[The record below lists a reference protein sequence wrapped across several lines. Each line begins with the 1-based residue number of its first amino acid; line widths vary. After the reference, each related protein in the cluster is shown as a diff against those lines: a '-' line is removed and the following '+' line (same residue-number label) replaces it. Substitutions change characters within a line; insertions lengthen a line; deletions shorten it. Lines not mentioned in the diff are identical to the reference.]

1 MSQNLLDIQLY
12 NAGYTLTKPRKIITK
27 KILDLTSNHMDGDL
41 CCETEEVNHSH
52 SFASEDLVNS
62 APDIGR
68 ATIFRI
74 LKNLSDIGS
83 ICKIDNDGSVLYTRS
98 LSDGMHHHHLLC
110 VRCGC
115 VSDRHFPAFEK
126 IMKNISSS
134 EDWNLISH
142 QLVIY
147 MECLNCIKK

>member
-1 MSQNLLDIQLY
+1 MSQNLLDIQLR
-12 NAGYTLTKPRKIITK
+12 NAGYTLTKPRKVITQE
-27 KILDLTSNHMDGDL
+27 ILKLTSGHREGDI
-41 CCETEEVNHSH
+41 CCDEEEINHSH
-52 SFASEDLVNS
+52 SFASEQLVSSVPN
-62 APDIGR
+62 IGR

-83 ICKIDNDGSVLYTRS
+83 ICKIDNDGSVVYTRS
-98 LSDGMHHHHLLC
+98 LSEGMHHHHLLC
-110 VRCGC
+110 VKCGC

-126 IMKNISSS
+126 IIRNINSE

>member
-1 MSQNLLDIQLY
+1 MSQNLLDKELY
-12 NAGYTLTKPRKIITK
+12 NAGYTLTKPRKIITE
-27 KILDLTSNHMDGDL
+27 KILELTSNHLDGDL
-41 CCETEEVNHSH
+41 CCESEDIDHSH
-52 SFASEDLVNS
+52 SFASEELVTS

-83 ICKIDNDGSVLYTRS
+83 ICKIDNDGSVVYTRS
-98 LSDGMHHHHLLC
+98 SSTMHHHHLLC
-110 VRCGC
+110 VKCGC
-115 VSDRHFPAFEK
+115 VSDKHFPAFEK
-126 IMKNISSS
+126 IMKNISST

-147 MECLNCIKK
+147 MECFNCSKK